1 MGATIDARMGLTT
14 WAAFAGTDA
23 EAVIAGDVAMLEGE
37 VQSVLKVLRA
47 NGLEI
52 VSIHQHMLNSSPNII
67 FLHYWGKG
75 SAEKLATGFKSAL
88 DQLGNTESSTK
99 H

>member
-1 MGATIDARMGLTT
+1 MGATIDARMGLNI

-37 VQSVLKVLRA
+37 VQSVLNVLRA

-52 VSIHQHMLNSSPNII
+52 VSIYQHMLNTSPNII
-67 FLHYWGKG
+67 C
-75 SAEKLATGFKSAL
+75 
-88 DQLGNTESSTK
+88 
-99 H
+99 